1 MVSTL
6 LFLPIPK
13 FIEHCLLCV
22 VDLHVI
28 CDMRYATFRELVPF
42 PLQMI
47 GFHSPGSL
55 LTILALLLSLV
66 KKVGILLAD
75 LCVLG

>member
-1 MVSTL
+1 M
-6 LFLPIPK
+6 
-13 FIEHCLLCV
+13 LCV
-22 VDLHVI
+22 VDLYVI
-28 CDMRYATFRELVPF
+28 GRYATFRELVPF

-47 GFHSPGSL
+47 GCHYLDSL
-55 LTILALLLSLV
+55 LTVLAFLLSLV